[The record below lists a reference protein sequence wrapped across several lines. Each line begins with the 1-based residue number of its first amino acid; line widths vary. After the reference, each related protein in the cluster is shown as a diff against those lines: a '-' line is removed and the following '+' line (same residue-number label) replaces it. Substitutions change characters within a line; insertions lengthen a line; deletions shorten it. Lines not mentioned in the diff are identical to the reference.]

1 MDGQTFAIAGLMN
14 NTMNSTMQ
22 KIPGIGDIP
31 ILGQLFRSKAAQKNQ
46 TELVVMITPQI
57 LRANSP
63 GVTNQLPRLPE
74 PFLPALP
81 VNKTVEPPPPA
92 FLLK

>member
-1 MDGQTFAIAGLMN
+1 
-14 NTMNSTMQ
+14 
-22 KIPGIGDIP
+22 
-31 ILGQLFRSKAAQKNQ
+31 LFKSKAAQKNQ

-57 LRANSP
+57 LRGNSP

-74 PFLPALP
+74 TFLPALP
-81 VNKTVEPPPPA
+81 ANRTIDPPPPA